1 MVVLHGLLGS
11 SRNWLS
17 AAAELAQHWTVSALD
32 LRNHGKSPH
41 ADTMLYDD
49 LVDDVVRWMDQRG
62 LGEVDLMGHSMGGK
76 VAMILACRYPERVR
90 RLVVVDIAPKSYFSN
105 GHRAEFVAMH
115 ELPLRELKSRGE
127 AELKMEGRVPDWG
140 MRKFITTNLERTKE
154 GGWRWLINL
163 PAISGAL
170 PELERNPLETVDRFE
185 GPTLFVLGG
194 KSRYV
199 KEADHEAIRT
209 HFPAVE
215 ISTIAES
222 GHNPHME
229 ARADFVQKVVS
240 HASDND

>member
-1 MVVLHGLLGS
+1 
-11 SRNWLS
+11 
-17 AAAELAQHWTVSALD
+17 
-32 LRNHGKSPH
+32 
-41 ADTMLYDD
+41 MLYDD
-49 LVDDVVRWMDQRG
+49 LVDDVVRWMDHRG

-140 MRKFITTNLERTKE
+140 MRKFITTNLERREE
-154 GGWRWLINL
+154 GGWRWIINL
-163 PAISGAL
+163 PVISGAL
-170 PELERNPLETVDRFE
+170 PELERSPLEVTDRFE

-194 KSRYV
+194 KSHYV
-199 KEADHEAIRT
+199 KEADHETIMT
-209 HFPAVE
+209 HFPAAK
-215 ISTIAES
+215 ISTLSES

-229 ARADFVQKVVS
+229 ARAEFVQRVLDHSSK
-240 HASDND
+240 ND